1 MYPQRLGVLTER
13 GLTMTLKRTTSPTKK
28 LAQLKEKMST
38 LRQEE
43 EKIRQ
48 SLSQELSQCLINAQ
62 ALEIDFDTLIG
73 GILEVVTQ
81 ANSNKPS
88 PEQSRKTEAWQ
99 KSGQK
104 FRQYQSRLNRS
115 KEAQKG
121 EQQAPHPKKRN
132 PHSASS
138 QTFPQP
144 EEAA

>member
-1 MYPQRLGVLTER
+1 
-13 GLTMTLKRTTSPTKK
+13 
-28 LAQLKEKMST
+28 MSV

-48 SLSQELSQCLINAQ
+48 NLAQELSQCLINAQ

-73 GILEVVTQ
+73 GMLEVITQAQ
-81 ANSNKPS
+81 ANSNKIGV
-88 PEQSRKTEAWQ
+88 WQ

-104 FRQYQSRLNRS
+104 FRQYQSRINRS
-115 KEAQKG
+115 KEAQKE
-121 EQQAPHPKKRN
+121 EQQEQRQKRQN
-132 PHSASS
+132 PHSIPS